1 MTKKERLFTIK
12 EIIAAKSIENQDK
25 LRLELKRRGCDVTQ
39 ATLSR
44 DLKMLGV
51 IWIPTPDGGHYT
63 LQQSA
68 APSTLSPIVG
78 AEVVGIAANE
88 SMVVVR
94 TLPGCANTVG
104 EFIDGLRAPDILGTL
119 AGDNTVLVIPQ
130 SVRKSKTIVQ
140 FLKLKLIG
148 TL

>member
-1 MTKKERLFTIK
+1 MSKNERLFTIK
-12 EIIAAKSIENQDK
+12 EIISTKEIASQDQ

-44 DLKMLGV
+44 DMNTLGV
-51 IWIPTPDGGHYT
+51 LWTPNANGGRYT
-63 LQQSA
+63 LQQTA
-68 APSTLSPIVG
+68 GMSTLSPIVR
-78 AEVVGIAANE
+78 AEVVGITANE
-88 SMVVVR
+88 AVIVVR

-104 EFIDGLRAPDILGTL
+104 EFIDSLRSTEILGTI

-130 SVRKSKTIVQ
+130 TLRKTKTILQ

-148 TL
+148 TM